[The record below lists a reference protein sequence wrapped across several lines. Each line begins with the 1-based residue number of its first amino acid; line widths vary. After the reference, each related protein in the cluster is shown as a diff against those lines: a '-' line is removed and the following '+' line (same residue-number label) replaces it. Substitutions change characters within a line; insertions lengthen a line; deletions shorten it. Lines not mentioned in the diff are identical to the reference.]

1 MWIVGLPIGVRHT
14 GGYAARCIPAP
25 SGAHRSELY
34 TTASA
39 KTAGSQTGPA
49 TACAL
54 RATRAKGS
62 ARDAPTFGDN
72 SARLT

>member
-25 SGAHRSELY
+25 SGANRSELY

-39 KTAGSQTGPA
+39 EAAGSQTGPA
-49 TACAL
+49 TRAL
-54 RATRAKGS
+54 CATRAKGS
-62 ARDAPTFGDN
+62 ARNAPTFGDN
-72 SARLT
+72 SAWLI